1 MTTLIILSILIVV
14 TISTR
19 IFQVYK
25 FLKLV
30 SKLCNIYDRNY
41 INEHGDTNI
50 SIVLEYIKENYH
62 LTAEWSAY
70 KWMFFKGPSPFSMFF
85 SFEILDIEGQYGK
98 KAVDKLAE
106 YHVFE
111 DFEWEK
117 QNK

>member
-14 TISTR
+14 TIATR

-41 INEHGDTNI
+41 LNEHGDEDI
-50 SIVLEYIKENYH
+50 SIVLDYIKENYH

-70 KWMFFKGPSPFSMFF
+70 KWMFFEGPNPYLMFF
-85 SFEILDIEGQYGK
+85 SINAFTIEDQYGK
-98 KAVDKLAE
+98 KAVERLTKYYA
-106 YHVFE
+106 FE
-111 DFEWEK
+111 DLEWEK
-117 QNK
+117 ENK

>member
-1 MTTLIILSILIVV
+1 
-14 TISTR
+14 
-19 IFQVYK
+19 
-25 FLKLV
+25 
-30 SKLCNIYDRNY
+30 
-41 INEHGDTNI
+41 
-50 SIVLEYIKENYH
+50 
-62 LTAEWSAY
+62 
-70 KWMFFKGPSPFSMFF
+70 MFFKGPSPYSMFF

>member
-1 MTTLIILSILIVV
+1 MLIVLSLIV
-14 TISTR
+14 LVLLFRTV
-19 IFQVYK
+19 QVYK

-41 INEHGDTNI
+41 INEHGDINI

-70 KWMFFKGPSPFSMFF
+70 KWMFFKGPSPYSMFF
-85 SFEILDIEGQYGK
+85 SFEILDIEGQFGK